1 MRQSLREWVCGL
13 VLAILAAPAMAGE
26 AEIVEATMQRA
37 SDGTYAVSVTVRH
50 ADEGWQHYAD
60 RWDVLE
66 PDGTLLG
73 SRILAH
79 PHVDEQP
86 FTRSLTGVAI
96 PDHVAEIVVRVHDS
110 VHGLGSGE
118 LRLEVPR

>member
-1 MRQSLREWVCGL
+1 